1 MQCISIAHFFTFMNA
16 AYSTITAAIPDT
28 IAENRNTIGISGV
41 DHHGFALIDPKMNPT
56 YPCSRNADGMPIT
69 VTVYPTLS
77 SMIRAPV
84 LMLSDPSVSA
94 LYISRRSPVVVCD
107 IRTMSTRNSSQI
119 SSSRTTVR
127 YHRYTNPNIAIAED
141 VCGVRYI

>member
-1 MQCISIAHFFTFMNA
+1 MSIGIFFTFMHT

-56 YPCSRNADGMPIT
+56 YPCSRNADGMPMT

-77 SMIRAPV
+77 STRRAAA
-84 LMLSDPSVSA
+84 LMFSDPSVSA
-94 LYISRRSPVVVCD
+94 LY
-107 IRTMSTRNSSQI
+107 T
-119 SSSRTTVR
+119 
-127 YHRYTNPNIAIAED
+127 HRIGPDD
-141 VCGVRYI
+141 VCASR